1 MNNLI
6 RFGISMDEN
15 LLKKF
20 DNIINKKGYVNRSE
34 AIRDLIRNMMDTDEI
49 SDPDVNAVGT
59 LSLVYNHDI
68 RDLADKLNEIQH
80 KYYKNIKSTT
90 HIHLDEHNCLEIL
103 VLMGKA
109 RIINEISDR
118 LIAIKN
124 VKHGKLSITPVET
137 K

>member
-1 MNNLI
+1 MINLI

-20 DNIINKKGYVNRSE
+20 DNIISKKGYVNRSE

-49 SDPDVNAVGT
+49 SDPDIEAVGT
-59 LSLVYNHDI
+59 LSLVYNHDV

-124 VKHGKLSITPVET
+124 VKHGKLSLTPVET